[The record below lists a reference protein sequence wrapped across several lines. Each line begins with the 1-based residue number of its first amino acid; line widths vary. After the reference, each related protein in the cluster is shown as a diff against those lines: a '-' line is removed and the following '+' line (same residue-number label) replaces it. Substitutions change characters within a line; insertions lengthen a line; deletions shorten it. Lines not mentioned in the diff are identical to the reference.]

1 MRLICTLKQ
10 SPVLLCALL
19 LIVQHSSAQVCSDP
33 AGTMYGMD
41 NSGGIFPINTLT
53 GVVGARINPAFPGN
67 PALASNAIGYN
78 PGNGRFYFFKRNAD
92 QTPQEFVSFN
102 PSTNLYAILASC
114 PSTLNIRTGC
124 VSPKG
129 DGYYCIDASA
139 NLYFYRFSS
148 NQWKFITNTF
158 IDQFGNNVTAILAAR
173 SSGDIAMDGWGDL
186 YFLCSSTTEYGLYYL
201 RGSLPVA
208 AVASLSIVQKIAPTT
223 PTPTGNN
230 FAGIGF
236 SPTGQIFLSQSGS
249 NRLYRL
255 NNNLALTMVG
265 TFTTANVGGDMTSC
279 VMPFAALAINQIDLS
294 VQSKGDQ
301 EIRISWSSPNQ
312 DVKGYFI
319 EYSNDAENWKTLAFV
334 ESNQAQTDFSK
345 YTYSNFMTTNG
356 RHYYRIRQ
364 VGYDGQILYSTV
376 KYVDVKMN
384 DLVGIGP
391 NPTTG
396 HLQVNNTLNLFS
408 KIVVLDVAGH
418 VLQQSNL
425 KRGTNTFNVS
435 SYPTGT
441 YMVRLVSDNGQT
453 VHQKIIKE

>member
-1 MRLICTLKQ
+1 MKLIFTLKR
-10 SPVLLCALL
+10 SPIFLCML
-19 LIVQHSSAQVCSDP
+19 LIVHSSSAQICSDP

-41 NSGGIFPINTLT
+41 NSGGIFPINTAT
-53 GVVGARINPAFPGN
+53 GVVGARINPAFTGN
-67 PALASNAIGYN
+67 APAGSNAIGYN

-102 PSTNLYAILASC
+102 PSTNLYSLLASC

-148 NQWKFITNTF
+148 NQWKFITNTYT
-158 IDQFGNNVTAILAAR
+158 DQFGNSVAATLSAR

-186 YFLCSSTTEYGLYYL
+186 WFLCSSTTEYGLYYL
-201 RGSLPVA
+201 RGPLPVST
-208 AVASLSIVQKIAPTT
+208 VPSLSIVQKIAPNT

-236 SPTGQIFLSQSGS
+236 SPTGQIFLSQSGT
-249 NRLYRL
+249 NNLYRL
-255 NNNLALTMVG
+255 NNNLNLTLIG

-279 VMPFAALAINQIDLS
+279 IMPFAALAINDIELN

-301 EIRISWSSPNQ
+301 QVLVSWSSHN
-312 DVKGYFI
+312 DNVKGYFI
-319 EYSNDAENWKTLAFV
+319 EYSNDAETWKTLAFI
-334 ESNQAQTDFSK
+334 ESNQAQSDLSK
-345 YTYSNFMTTNG
+345 YTYTNFMNTNG

-364 VGYDGQILYSTV
+364 VGFDGQSLYSTV

-391 NPTTG
+391 NPTSG
-396 HLQVNNTLNLFS
+396 HMQVNNTLNLFS
-408 KIVVLDVAGH
+408 KLTVLDVAGH
-418 VLQQSNL
+418 VLQQTSL
-425 KRGTNTFNVS
+425 KRGINTFNIS
-435 SYPTGT
+435 SYPIGT
-441 YMVRLVSDNGQT
+441 YLVRLVSDNGQT